1 MEHCLDIDMGNSR
14 TKWRLGDE
22 SGSLRSPGLPHIE
35 KMVSRVRICY
45 ILENRESIRRMIQ
58 EQFNVEAEFPG
69 TTAQLSGVANAYE
82 DPSAM
87 GIDRWLAVVAAWNR
101 THEATAILD
110 AGTALTIDFVTKKG
124 QHLGGYIVPGLQ
136 TMRRSLAGSTVGVQ
150 VNDDLRMENISQ
162 PGSSTTEAMVRGLL
176 QMTSDFV
183 NGAINRFQDSSK
195 STIRTLVTGG
205 DAQKIATLLNTGV
218 EVVSSLVLDGLD
230 YALPN

>member
-1 MEHCLDIDMGNSR
+1 MGHCLDIDMGNSR

-35 KMVSRVRICY
+35 KMVSRVRVCY

-58 EQFNVEAEFPG
+58 EQFNVEAEFAG
-69 TTAQLSGVANAYE
+69 TTAQLSGVTNAYK
-82 DPSAM
+82 DPSEM

-101 THEATAILD
+101 TRAATVVLD
-110 AGTALTIDFVTKKG
+110 AGTALTIDFVTERG

-136 TMRRSLAGSTVGVQ
+136 TMRTSLARDTAGVQ
-150 VNDDLRMENISQ
+150 VNAPLRIENISQ

-183 NGAINRFQDSSK
+183 NGAIDRFQDSSK

-205 DAQKIATLLNTGV
+205 DAEKIATLLNAGV
-218 EVVSSLVLDGLD
+218 EIVPNLVLDGLE